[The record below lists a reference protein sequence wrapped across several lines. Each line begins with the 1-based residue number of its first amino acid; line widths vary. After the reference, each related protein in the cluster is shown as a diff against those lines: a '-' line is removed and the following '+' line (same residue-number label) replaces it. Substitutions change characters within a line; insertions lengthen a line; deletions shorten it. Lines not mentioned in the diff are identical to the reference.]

1 MTSKKV
7 AVLMGSKS
15 DLPKLQ
21 GCIDCLAKLEI
32 SHELRI
38 MSAHRTPEIVA
49 EFAGTAAAKGFGVII
64 AAAGGAAHLAGV
76 VAAHSLLPVIGIPV
90 ENGAFKGLDALLS
103 TVQMPG
109 GIAVACVGVGGG
121 GATNA
126 ALLAAQRGARVLRVH
141 DVAQTRDALAVWRA
155 VTSAC
160 HWNTRTSYRLTR
172 RTSGAIVPR
181 AWNSSGACSR

>member
-21 GCIDCLAKLEI
+21 NCLDCLAKLEI
-32 SHELRI
+32 KHEVRI

-49 EFAGTAAAKGFGVII
+49 EFAATAADKGFGVII

-109 GIAVACVGVGGG
+109 GIAVACVGVGSG

-126 ALLAAQRGARVLRVH
+126 ALLAAQMLALH
-141 DVAQTRDALAVWRA
+141 DSDLANRLAEDRRQRRA
-155 VTSAC
+155 KVIADDQE
-160 HWNTRTSYRLTR
+160 LQL
-172 RTSGAIVPR
+172 
-181 AWNSSGACSR
+181 

>member
-32 SHELRI
+32 SHELLI

-49 EFAGTAAAKGFGVII
+49 EFAGTAAAKGFGVIV

-126 ALLAAQRGARVLRVH
+126 ALLAAQILALS
-141 DVAQTRDALAVWRA
+141 DSELAQRLAEERRQRRA
-155 VTSAC
+155 QVIEDD
-160 HWNTRTSYRLTR
+160 RELQL
-172 RTSGAIVPR
+172 
-181 AWNSSGACSR
+181 

>member
-49 EFAGTAAAKGFGVII
+49 EFAGTAAAKGFGVIV

-126 ALLAAQRGARVLRVH
+126 ALLAAQILALS
-141 DVAQTRDALAVWRA
+141 DSELAQRLAEERRQRRA
-155 VTSAC
+155 QVIEDD
-160 HWNTRTSYRLTR
+160 RELQL
-172 RTSGAIVPR
+172 
-181 AWNSSGACSR
+181 

>member
-21 GCIDCLAKLEI
+21 GCLDCLAKLEI

-49 EFAGTAAAKGFGVII
+49 EFAGTAAAKGFGVIV

-126 ALLAAQRGARVLRVH
+126 ALLAAQILALS
-141 DVAQTRDALAVWRA
+141 DSELAQRLAEERRQRRA
-155 VTSAC
+155 QVIEDD
-160 HWNTRTSYRLTR
+160 RELQL
-172 RTSGAIVPR
+172 
-181 AWNSSGACSR
+181 

>member
-21 GCIDCLAKLEI
+21 GCLDCLAKLEI

-126 ALLAAQRGARVLRVH
+126 ALLAAQILALS
-141 DVAQTRDALAVWRA
+141 DSELAQRLAEERRQRRA
-155 VTSAC
+155 QVIEDD
-160 HWNTRTSYRLTR
+160 RELQL
-172 RTSGAIVPR
+172 
-181 AWNSSGACSR
+181 

>member
-126 ALLAAQRGARVLRVH
+126 ALLAAQILALS
-141 DVAQTRDALAVWRA
+141 DSELAQRLAEERRQRRA
-155 VTSAC
+155 QVIEDD
-160 HWNTRTSYRLTR
+160 RELQL
-172 RTSGAIVPR
+172 
-181 AWNSSGACSR
+181 

>member
-21 GCIDCLAKLEI
+21 GCLDCLANLEI

-126 ALLAAQRGARVLRVH
+126 ALLAAQILALS
-141 DVAQTRDALAVWRA
+141 DSELAQRLAEERRQRRA
-155 VTSAC
+155 QVIEDD
-160 HWNTRTSYRLTR
+160 RELQL
-172 RTSGAIVPR
+172 
-181 AWNSSGACSR
+181 